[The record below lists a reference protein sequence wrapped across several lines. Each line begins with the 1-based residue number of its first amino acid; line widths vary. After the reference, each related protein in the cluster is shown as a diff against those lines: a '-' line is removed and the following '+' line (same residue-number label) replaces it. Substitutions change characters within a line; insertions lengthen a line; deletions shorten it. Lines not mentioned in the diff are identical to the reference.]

1 MELVMSSIALTRSRP
16 VLGRSRLVAGTQH
29 LVAVLQ
35 LALQVRRERR
45 ALLALD
51 DAALKDVG
59 FNRLDA
65 HAEAQRSFW
74 DVPADRLRG

>member
-1 MELVMSSIALTRSRP
+1 MSSIAATQLQRFS
-16 VLGRSRLVAGTQH
+16 GRSGPAGRMQH
-29 LVAVLQ
+29 VIATFR

-51 DAALKDVG
+51 DVALKDVG
-59 FNRLDA
+59 FSRVDA

-74 DVPADRLRG
+74 DVPADRLRI

>member
-1 MELVMSSIALTRSRP
+1 MSSIALTQSQRFP
-16 VLGRSRLVAGTQH
+16 GRSRLAGATPH
-29 LVAVLQ
+29 LFAVFR

-45 ALLALD
+45 ALLTLD

-59 FNRLDA
+59 FSRIDA

-74 DVPADRLRG
+74 DVPVDRLRI